1 MFVDV
6 SNVPF
11 QGFWHMQMHPGT
23 ENQNWDV
30 HKILETYRFIG
41 LYGQP
46 ENWKNKR
53 ASAFIRNFLSAM
65 RVNDIVAIR
74 KGNKLIALTQVI
86 GGAYDIRKDR
96 SFYTTE
102 KESPLVD
109 WITYRRPVKILDMMR
124 EEMKAGLKFPEWQE
138 TLTRCT
144 EGTPSTQIV
153 KEWFKKVQ
161 EALKAKGERIVLV

>member
-6 SNVPF
+6 SSAP
-11 QGFWHMQMHPGT
+11 FWHMQMHPGT

-86 GGAYDIRKDR
+86 GTAYDIRKDR
-96 SFYTTE
+96 SLCMIE
-102 KESPLVD
+102 KEDDLVS
-109 WITYRRPVKILDMMR
+109 WITYRRPVKILDMTC
-124 EEMKAGLKFPEWQE
+124 EEMKAGLEFPEWQD
-138 TLTRCT
+138 TLTKCT
-144 EGTPSTQIV
+144 EGALTTQIIMGWY
-153 KEWFKKVQ
+153 EKVG
-161 EALKAKGERIVLV
+161 EALKAKGERVILV